1 MLVGGLGG
9 FSRPSRTD
17 VRYCEQ
23 NGAFIAGF
31 YRPGRLA
38 RNNPTGLGARW
49 VGWGPRAWLTGT
61 AGGIRTVVLE
71 VKFLDYDMTTP
82 YGIPLSGVISC
93 GFPSRGLGFGW
104 VNGPIDRPG
113 NGLTGDRVV

>member
-71 VKFLDYDMTTP
+71 VKFLDYDMTNDCESI
-82 YGIPLSGVISC
+82 YQGC
-93 GFPSRGLGFGW
+93 FH
-104 VNGPIDRPG
+104 
-113 NGLTGDRVV
+113 